1 MKKLKVTIQLELT
14 VPDDW
19 EIVQTSEETP
29 VLKRGDGQYLDLA
42 IEPLF
47 AEDPE
52 ETWSSTDR
60 EEELHEILD
69 LGESE
74 EVTYEFV
81 TH

>member
-1 MKKLKVTIQLELT
+1 MKKLKVTIQLELS

-29 VLKRGDGQYLDLA
+29 VLKLPNGQYLDLA

-52 ETWSSTDR
+52 ENWHSTDS
-60 EEELHEILD
+60 EEALNEILD
-69 LGESE
+69 LVESE
-74 EVTYEFV
+74 EVSYEFV